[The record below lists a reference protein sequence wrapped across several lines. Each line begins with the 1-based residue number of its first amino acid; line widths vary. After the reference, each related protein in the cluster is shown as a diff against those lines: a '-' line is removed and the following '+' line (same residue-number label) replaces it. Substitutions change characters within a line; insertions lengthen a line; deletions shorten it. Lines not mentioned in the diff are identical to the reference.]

1 MQNIKRYD
9 IILSEGGK
17 KALIDERNDNMKERL
32 ARLMEMREEIWDNMS
47 AKRVT
52 YLLYKEDYK
61 AVTAEIK
68 YVRRMLRNAR
78 KA

>member
-1 MQNIKRYD
+1 MKGR
-9 IILSEGGK
+9 
-17 KALIDERNDNMKERL
+17 DNMKERL
-32 ARLMEMREEIWDNMS
+32 ARLRERREEIWDNMS
-47 AKRVT
+47 TNRMS
-52 YLLYKEDYK
+52 YLLDMDDYK

>member
-1 MQNIKRYD
+1 MKGR
-9 IILSEGGK
+9 
-17 KALIDERNDNMKERL
+17 DNMKERL
-32 ARLMEMREEIWDNMS
+32 ARLMERREEIWDNMS
-47 AKRVT
+47 TNRMS
-52 YLLYKEDYK
+52 YLLDMDDYK

>member
-1 MQNIKRYD
+1 
-9 IILSEGGK
+9 
-17 KALIDERNDNMKERL
+17 MKERL
-32 ARLMEMREEIWDNMS
+32 ARLMERREEIWDNMS

-52 YLLYKEDYK
+52 YLLYMDDYK

-68 YVRRMLRNAR
+68 YIRRMMFRNAR